1 MFISLH
7 RYNGNYS
14 YYIHIK
20 SYTTMAKK
28 IKTHQLRHV
37 VCVSNNKG
45 GAGKTSTVL
54 NLAAAIARRI
64 EGYRVLVIDCD
75 PQRNLSYFL
84 GWDDRREL
92 EGSPTLYTAL
102 CQEQQGL
109 PVYRA
114 GNGIFYTPASVNLN
128 GIDAILS
135 LRPNPSKALKEILQ
149 RHIDCRCSVDGGRSA
164 FLPSS
169 LSEAFDFIFID
180 TQPAMSRVTVNVIC
194 AATGIIIPVELEP
207 LAVDGYVKTIG
218 KIMKI
223 KKVSNPALQIHGVLL
238 TKKDSRLNSAN
249 SLEELLRD
257 EGDVFKTTIRRTNDV
272 PSSQDRD
279 FDPEPGICHDI
290 FSYRRKRGHADEDFI
305 ALADEYLK
313 RWGK

>member
-1 MFISLH
+1 MT
-7 RYNGNYS
+7 R
-14 YYIHIK
+14 K
-20 SYTTMAKK
+20 KTT
-28 IKTHQLRHV
+28 HLRHIV
-37 VCVSNNKG
+37 AVSNNKG
-45 GAGKTSTVL
+45 GAGKTTTVL
-54 NLAAAIARRI
+54 NLAVAIAQR
-64 EGYRVLVIDCD
+64 GYRVLVIDTDPQCNLSLSVGWD
-75 PQRNLSYFL
+75 PQREGTKTAPGEPTIFNAICL
-84 GWDDRREL
+84 G
-92 EGSPTLYTAL
+92 
-102 CQEQQGL
+102 QNI
-109 PVYRA
+109 PVYRNTI
-114 GNGIFYTPASVNLN
+114 GLYYTPSSPRMEDADVHLN
-128 GIDAILS
+128 SADVTDPVRVL
-135 LRPNPSKALKEILQ
+135 KALFAEP
-149 RHIDCRCSVDGGRSA
+149 IDDHTGEGLTEWES
-164 FLPSS
+164 
-169 LSEAFDFIFID
+169 AFDFIFID

-238 TKKDSRLNSAN
+238 TKKDSRLNSAK

-257 EGDVFKTTIRRTNDV
+257 EGDVFRTTIRRTNDV

>member
-54 NLAAAIARRI
+54 NLAAAITLRT

-84 GWDDRREL
+84 GWNDSREL
-92 EGSPTLYTAL
+92 EGSPTIYTAL

-114 GNGIFYTPASVNLN
+114 DNGIFYTPASVNLN

-149 RHIDCRCSVDGGRSA
+149 RPIDDRTEGSVLGNNITES
-164 FLPSS
+164 
-169 LSEAFDFIFID
+169 FDFIFID
-180 TQPAMSRVTVNVIC
+180 TQPAMSRMTYN
-194 AATGIIIPVELEP
+194 ALYASDGFIIPTELEEASVKGMANI
-207 LAVDGYVKTIG
+207 AVAAG
-218 KIMKI
+218 KVGADTGHLDCHGILI
-223 KKVSNPALQIHGVLL
+223 TKVDAKLRSAKMYEPQIRQSFSETFQTAIRRSKDIIESQAL
-238 TKKDSRLNSAN
+238 R
-249 SLEELLRD
+249 E
-257 EGDVFKTTIRRTNDV
+257 DVFT
-272 PSSQDRD
+272 
-279 FDPEPGICHDI
+279 
-290 FSYRRKRGHADEDFI
+290 SYAGGRAAEDYT
-305 ALADEYLK
+305 ALATEYLK
-313 RWGK
+313 KFDK

>member
-1 MFISLH
+1 MT
-7 RYNGNYS
+7 R
-14 YYIHIK
+14 
-20 SYTTMAKK
+20 KK
-28 IKTHQLRHV
+28 ETHLRHIV
-37 VCVSNNKG
+37 AVSNNKG
-45 GAGKTSTVL
+45 GAGKTTTVL
-54 NLAAAIARRI
+54 NLAAAIAHR
-64 EGYRVLVIDCD
+64 GYRVLVIDTDPQCNLSLSVGWD
-75 PQRNLSYFL
+75 PQREGTKVEPGEPTIFNAICL
-84 GWDDRREL
+84 G
-92 EGSPTLYTAL
+92 
-102 CQEQQGL
+102 QNI
-109 PVYRA
+109 PVYRNTI
-114 GNGIFYTPASVNLN
+114 GLYYTPSSPRMEDADVHLN
-128 GIDAILS
+128 SADVTDPVRVL
-135 LRPNPSKALKEILQ
+135 KALFAEP
-149 RHIDCRCSVDGGRSA
+149 IDDHTGEG
-164 FLPSS
+164 LTEWESS
-169 LSEAFDFIFID
+169 FDFIFID

-223 KKVSNPALQIHGVLL
+223 KKVSNPTLQIHGVLL
-238 TKKDSRLNSAN
+238 TKKDSRLNSAK

-257 EGDVFKTTIRRTNDV
+257 EGDVFRTTIRRTNDV